1 MPHGVAPQK
10 QKRESVIVLKNRG
23 RGDRPLL
30 LPGKQNLLTR
40 TPHVDPVQE
49 HPTPTP
55 VPPLVER
62 ARNGQVLKPV
72 QGPVRAYSFQ
82 FFFP

>member
-30 LPGKQNLLTR
+30 LPGEQNLLTR

-49 HPTPTP
+49 HPIPCATPSGKGQ
-55 VPPLVER
+55 ER
-62 ARNGQVLKPV
+62 SGFEASPG
-72 QGPVRAYSFQ
+72 AC
-82 FFFP
+82 